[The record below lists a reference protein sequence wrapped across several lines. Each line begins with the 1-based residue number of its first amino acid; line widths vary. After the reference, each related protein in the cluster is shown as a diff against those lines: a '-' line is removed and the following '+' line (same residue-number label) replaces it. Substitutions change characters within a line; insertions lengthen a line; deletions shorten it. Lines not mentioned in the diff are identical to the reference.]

1 MPPTRKPFPRF
12 IADAAQETAPYGRWE
27 ERLTSEFVSAC
38 EPLVPEA
45 GSAVDPETIRWFP
58 DRLWSG
64 RVYVPVSA
72 RAADAT
78 TDEDGEAVLAEF
90 YGWVSYVPGEDDG
103 EPAAMRAKADFTDV
117 TAEDNPDWKIDIND
131 DVVGAW
137 RTDGSRGGD
146 VTLIWGLP
154 LVRGAVAATAE
165 LDGETIDQAPV
176 HEGRFTLVAVDA
188 VHGFG
193 DDLFLEVKLWN
204 RSVRELASESLYAEA
219 DEEDDADEAVE
230 PG

>member
-1 MPPTRKPFPRF
+1 
-12 IADAAQETAPYGRWE
+12 
-27 ERLTSEFVSAC
+27 
-38 EPLVPEA
+38 
-45 GSAVDPETIRWFP
+45 
-58 DRLWSG
+58 
-64 RVYVPVSA
+64 
-72 RAADAT
+72 
-78 TDEDGEAVLAEF
+78 
-90 YGWVSYVPGEDDG
+90 
-103 EPAAMRAKADFTDV
+103 MRAKADFTDV